1 MEYRRLGRTDMQVSK
16 ICLGTM
22 TYGQQNTEEEGHGQ
36 MDMAVNYGVNFFDT
50 AEMYSIPVKA
60 ETYGRTE
67 EIIGTWFQ
75 KTGKRKDI
83 VLATKIAGPNPEMSH
98 IRPHLYEDV
107 AKGPKLDR
115 QSVIEACDASL
126 KRLQT
131 DYIDLYQ
138 IHWPARRTNF
148 FGFLRYKHPGT
159 DTSVSLEETLSAM
172 GELVKAG
179 KVRAVGLSNETPW
192 GMMESISLADRLGV
206 PRIASVQNPYSLL
219 NRSYEIGMAEISIK
233 VDCGLLAYSPLAS
246 GALTGKYLDGAKP
259 AGARI
264 TLFPDQYPRYFN
276 EQGKLATIAYCELA
290 KKHGM
295 DPAQMANTFVN
306 MQPFLTSN
314 IIGATN
320 LVQLKTAL
328 ETADMTLSKD
338 ILKDIEAIEIRYPT
352 PCP

>member
-1 MEYRRLGRTDMQVSK
+1 MKVSK

-22 TYGQQNTEEEGHGQ
+22 TYGQQNTEAEGHDQ
-36 MDMAVNYGVNFFDT
+36 MDMAVDHGVNFFDT

-75 KTGKRKDI
+75 KTGKREDI
-83 VLATKIAGPNPEMSH
+83 ILATKIAGPNPQMKH
-98 IRPHLYEDV
+98 IRPHLYSGDE
-107 AKGPKLDR
+107 KLGPKLDR

-148 FGFLRYKHPGT
+148 FGFLRYTPPSV
-159 DTSVSLEETLSAM
+159 DTSTPLEETLSAM
-172 GELVKAG
+172 KELVKAG
-179 KVRAVGLSNETPW
+179 KIRAIGLSNETPW
-192 GMMESISLADRLGV
+192 GMMESIALADKIGV

-219 NRSYEIGMAEISIK
+219 NRSYEVGMAEISIK
-233 VDCGLLAYSPLAS
+233 EKCGLLAYSPLAS
-246 GALTGKYLDGAKP
+246 GALTGKYLGGAKP
-259 AGARI
+259 AGARM

-276 EQGKLATIAYCELA
+276 DQGLKATEAYIALA
-290 KKHGM
+290 KEHGL
-295 DPAQMANTFVN
+295 DPSQMANTFVN

-314 IIGATN
+314 IIGATT
-320 LVQLKTAL
+320 LKQLKTAL
-328 ETADMTLSKD
+328 DTANMTLSKD
-338 ILKDIEAIEIRYPT
+338 VLKAIDGIETQYPM